1 MPYPLAAFF
10 FLLAYF
16 TIAVPVEAQKLLFVL
31 LLKALLFTGVF
42 IEDLS
47 LLSSAAFFIP
57 SSGVLIDDLLLK
69 FSLLM
74 HIS

>member
-1 MPYPLAAFF
+1 MQRSFSCWLILRLPFSCEGSEAFVCAASNSST
-10 FLLAYF
+10 LS
-16 TIAVPVEAQKLLFVL
+16 
-31 LLKALLFTGVF
+31 GVF

-47 LLSSAAFFIP
+47 LLSSAEFFIP